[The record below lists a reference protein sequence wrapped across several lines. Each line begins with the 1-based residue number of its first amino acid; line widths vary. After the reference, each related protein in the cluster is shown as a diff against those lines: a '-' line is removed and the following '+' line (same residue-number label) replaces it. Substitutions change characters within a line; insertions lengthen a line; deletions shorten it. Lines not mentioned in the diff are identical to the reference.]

1 MSFVAIYGSKPSNG
15 GGGVDKSGKSGI
27 IDNSGK
33 VSALGANKF
42 KVGFTKKNL
51 DDHFG
56 GSHDHSK
63 EYPGWT
69 KKQYAKRAFDLI
81 QSPADGKNILGYRI
95 GASTVVR
102 YDIRTNDYVKGSPE
116 TGISTMF
123 KPKKGSRYF
132 HDRKKIEGGEVND

>member
-1 MSFVAIYGSKPSNG
+1 M
-15 GGGVDKSGKSGI
+15 
-27 IDNSGK
+27 
-33 VSALGANKF
+33 
-42 KVGFTKKNL
+42 

-69 KKQYAKRAFDLI
+69 KKQYAKRALELI

-95 GASTVVR
+95 GTSTVVR

-116 TGISTMF
+116 TGIATMF
-123 KPKKGSRYF
+123 KPKKGSKYF
-132 HDRKKIEGGEVND
+132 HERYREEHGEVKD